1 MGDRLGSPQGA
12 VSFFLIA
19 GPGFFAIDQMATVF
33 GFWFFSAFLRLHCG
47 PMATVRRRCG
57 RLSFDFARLYL
68 HRITSVVMSELASCH
83 KEFQNPVMK
92 ASRCKQL
99 DATCFRKYRDACSAA
114 LLNRMKHYRTSHPSS
129 SSSSSPCRSF
139 PSAAAAA
146 RRWRRIYGHAYFAWI
161 VAPPL
166 LTKLTWLVLGPDPS
180 VCSRRAE
187 QFTAH

>member
-1 MGDRLGSPQGA
+1 
-12 VSFFLIA
+12 
-19 GPGFFAIDQMATVF
+19 MATAAR
-33 GFWFFSAFLRLHCG
+33 GKMLPALMC
-47 PMATVRRRCG
+47 T
-57 RLSFDFARLYL
+57 RLYL
-68 HRITSVVMSELASCH
+68 HRITSVVISELASCH

-129 SSSSSPCRSF
+129 SSSSSSPCRSF

-146 RRWRRIYGHAYFAWI
+146 SRWRRIYGHAYFAWI

>member
-1 MGDRLGSPQGA
+1 
-12 VSFFLIA
+12 
-19 GPGFFAIDQMATVF
+19 MATAAR
-33 GFWFFSAFLRLHCG
+33 GKMLPALMC
-47 PMATVRRRCG
+47 T
-57 RLSFDFARLYL
+57 RLYL
-68 HRITSVVMSELASCH
+68 HRITSVVISELASCH

-114 LLNRMKHYRTSHPSS
+114 LLNRMKHYRTSQPSVLLLP
-129 SSSSSPCRSF
+129 SPFPPRPPPTPSPIAPTSPRRSF

>member
-1 MGDRLGSPQGA
+1 
-12 VSFFLIA
+12 
-19 GPGFFAIDQMATVF
+19 MATAAR
-33 GFWFFSAFLRLHCG
+33 GKMLSALMC
-47 PMATVRRRCG
+47 T
-57 RLSFDFARLYL
+57 RLYL
-68 HRITSVVMSELASCH
+68 HRITSVVISELASCH

-129 SSSSSPCRSF
+129 SSPPPTHTHTPAPIAPTSSCRSF
-139 PSAAAAA
+139 PSVAAAA

-161 VAPPL
+161 VAPPP

>member
-1 MGDRLGSPQGA
+1 
-12 VSFFLIA
+12 
-19 GPGFFAIDQMATVF
+19 MATAAR
-33 GFWFFSAFLRLHCG
+33 GKMLPALMC
-47 PMATVRRRCG
+47 T
-57 RLSFDFARLYL
+57 RLYL
-68 HRITSVVMSELASCH
+68 HRITSVVISELASCH

-114 LLNRMKHYRTSHPSS
+114 LLNRMKHYRTSHPSSS